1 MPSGKILAVLDDLMF
16 TVKINEAAKHSG
28 IPVEFLKSQ
37 YDVLEQAKQ
46 HPALIIID
54 LNFQAIDPVGLVTQL
69 KAGEET
75 KAVNVLGYVSH
86 VQAELKQQAQEA
98 GCDTVLPRSAF
109 SQSLGQILRRH
120 AAA

>member
-1 MPSGKILAVLDDLMF
+1 MPSGKVLAVLDDLMF

-28 IPVEFLKSQ
+28 VPVVFLKSQ
-37 YDVLEQAKQ
+37 YDVLEQAKE

-75 KAVNVLGYVSH
+75 KAVNVLAYVSH

-98 GCDTVLPRSAF
+98 GCNTVLPRSAF